1 LLHTCIEEV
10 VAHVL
15 VSEDDGWVVVADGRG
30 GEGVHVAPDG
40 RPIFYSIKLVK
51 MSYFNML
58 FFYIHI

>member
-1 LLHTCIEEV
+1 LLHTFVEEV

-40 RPIFYSIKLVK
+40 RPIFYSIKLVI
-51 MSYFNML
+51 NEL
-58 FFYIHI
+58 F